1 MIITTKKCM
10 GRTGF
15 ASLVLMAGVAASLAA
30 MAAETEIGAVTIRAK
45 RATEQVVGRTSSGV
59 PIKSY
64 ELGYRVSYTDLDLTT
79 SSGKDKL
86 RERVREAASLACAD
100 LDKLYPLTPQ
110 DRSCASKAV
119 DEAMSQV
126 DAAIMAAH

>member
-1 MIITTKKCM
+1 MTITTKKSM

-15 ASLVLMAGVAASLAA
+15 ASVIAIAGVAASLAA
-30 MAAETEIGAVTIRAK
+30 IAAETEIGAVTIKAK

-86 RERVREAASLACAD
+86 RERVREAAKMACAD

-110 DRSCASKAV
+110 DPSCAPKAA